1 MASKGKQKNIQN
13 YDDHY
18 WLQAIDD
25 AIVPAIIK
33 VDRTKLRK
41 YLRNWVTALISQ
53 EKLGNR
59 FVRLPKR

>member
-1 MASKGKQKNIQN
+1 MASKIKQKNIEN

-25 AIVPAIIK
+25 AIIPALIK
-33 VDRTKLRK
+33 VDRAKLRK

-53 EKLGNR
+53 EKSRNR
-59 FVRLPKR
+59 FVRFPKR